1 MAINKAVQLTNY
13 HTGSPKLDIVEL
25 PVPTPGA
32 GEVLVK
38 MQLRPVNPADGF
50 VFMTVYPG
58 FTPSKENAN
67 PIAGL
72 EGMGVVEAVG
82 ENVSKFTV
90 GQRVVGAPFP
100 SVQSGNGTWQQYLVA
115 PEDSLVGVPDS
126 VTDESAAQFFV
137 NPVTV
142 VGMLNVLNIPTGEYL
157 IQTAAGSVLGRQM
170 IQVCKHK
177 GIKTINVV
185 RRAEQAEELKALGA
199 DEVIVSTE
207 EDISLRVNEITGGKG
222 AYGAVECVGGDLFAS
237 ITASVRAGGTAI
249 IYGAMSGLTA
259 VFDIPSV
266 LFRGVTIRG
275 FWLIPYI
282 DGLGKEERAT
292 YMQEV
297 MQLLADQV
305 IVPYAGE
312 KYPLDKA
319 EEAMAEAQK
328 AARGGKVLLEG

>member
-1 MAINKAVQLTNY
+1 MATNKAVQLSNY
-13 HTGSPKLDIVEL
+13 HTGSAQLEIVEL
-25 PVPTPGA
+25 PTPTPRA

-38 MQLRPVNPADGF
+38 MQLRPVNPADVF

-58 FTPSKENAN
+58 FTPPKENTT

-82 ENVSKFTV
+82 ENVSNFTV

-115 PEDSLVGVPDS
+115 PEDSLVAVPDS

-142 VGMLNVLNIPTGEYL
+142 VGMLNVLNIPAGEYL

-199 DEVIVSTE
+199 DEVIVSTV
-207 EDISLRVNEITGGKG
+207 EDIPVRVNEITGGKG
-222 AYGAVECVGGDLFAS
+222 AYGAVECVGGDIFAS

-259 VFDIPSV
+259 TYDIPSV
-266 LFRGVTIRG
+266 LFRGVDIKG

-282 DGLGKEERAT
+282 NGLGKEERVT

-297 MQLLADQV
+297 MQLLADKV

-312 KYPLDKA
+312 KFPLEKA
-319 EEAMAEAQK
+319 EAAMAEAQK

>member
-1 MAINKAVQLTNY
+1 MATNKAVQLTNY
-13 HTGSPKLDIVEL
+13 HTGTAKLEIVDL
-25 PVPTPGA
+25 PAPTPGA

-38 MQLRPVNPADGF
+38 IQLRPVNPADGF

-58 FTPSKENAN
+58 FAPPKENTN

-72 EGMGVVEAVG
+72 EGMGIVEAVG
-82 ENVSKFTV
+82 EKVTKFTV

-100 SVQSGNGTWQQYLVA
+100 SVQFGNGTWQQFLVA
-115 PEDSLVGVPDS
+115 PEDSLVAVPDS
-126 VTDESAAQFFV
+126 VTDESAAQFFI

-142 VGMLNVLNIPTGEYL
+142 VGMLNYLNIPQGGYL

-185 RRAEQAEELKALGA
+185 RRAEQAKELKALGA

-207 EDISLRVNEITGGKG
+207 EDIPGRVNEITGDKG
-222 AYGAVECVGGDLFAS
+222 AYGAIECVGGDLFAS

-259 VFDIPSV
+259 TYDIPSV
-266 LFRGVTIRG
+266 LFRGVTIKG

-282 DGLGKEERAT
+282 NGLGKEERAKF
-292 YMQEV
+292 MQDV

-312 KYPLDKA
+312 KFPLEKA

-328 AARGGKVLLEG
+328 PARGGKVLLEG

>member
-1 MAINKAVQLTNY
+1 MATNKAVQLTNY
-13 HTGSPKLDIVEL
+13 HSGSPQLDIVEL

-58 FTPSKENAN
+58 FIPSKDNAN

-72 EGMGVVEAVG
+72 EGTGVVEAVG
-82 ENVSKFTV
+82 EGVSKFTA

-115 PEDSLVGVPDS
+115 PEDSLVAVPDNVS
-126 VTDESAAQFFV
+126 DESAAQFFI

-142 VGMLNVLNIPTGEYL
+142 VGMLNVLDIPAGEYL

-185 RRAEQAEELKALGA
+185 RRAEQVEELKSLGA

-207 EDISLRVNEITGGKG
+207 EDIPARVNEITGGKG
-222 AYGAVECVGGDLFAS
+222 AYGAIECVGGDLFAQ
-237 ITASVRAGGTAI
+237 ITASVRPGGTVI

-259 VFDIPSV
+259 TFDIPSV
-266 LFRGVTIRG
+266 LFRGVSIRG
-275 FWLIPYI
+275 FWLIPYV
-282 DGLGKEERAT
+282 DSLAKEEREKC
-292 YMQEV
+292 MNDV

-312 KYPLDKA
+312 RFPLEKA
-319 EEAMAEAQK
+319 QEAMEEASK